1 VKADTTE
8 PTSMVLVDIQQ
19 QLVQVEVHV
28 VASAQS
34 VVVMAAGNAFITHA
48 DISLAATTRI
58 TK

>member
-1 VKADTTE
+1 
-8 PTSMVLVDIQQ
+8 MVLVDIQQ